1 MKKKFI
7 ALILAVIMTAT
18 CVGAGVLN
26 SPDIQLVDVES
37 GESVSTVVIPKSER
51 SEIAVD
57 YDGSDLAYQW
67 QLSSDGKTWINVY
80 GQTEESIKLS
90 YAMVCNMLSDDGTA
104 QVRCIVTD
112 ADNKYESNTAEV
124 SFVEDKAVSAV
135 DNSAAAKPAAPAVDN
150 SAAVKAVAPAKAASL
165 TDDDAEEPSE
175 IYNIVINYKFGS
187 GSKRSGESAYEQY
200 VASVSAGLAYKVKVT
215 LPVITGYAA
224 YLEGETTPITEYQ
237 FNVDSVDRNISIDI
251 YYQPATVNYT
261 VTHHFQNIDDDKYTV
276 DTTKTQII
284 QGTTEQVVPDN
295 LAAAVDGFTSLYYE
309 RPEISAAGDTVVE
322 IYYDRY
328 YYLMKFDLDGGYGVE
343 PIYARYGAPI
353 SVAAP
358 TKHGYTFNGWDPALP
373 ATMPAK
379 DTSYKASWTAGTSG
393 FTVVFWYENANDNGY
408 SFAGTYKPADVAP
421 GTVKKSD
428 DYKNQS
434 FTGRDDSHFTYNA
447 AKSQTV
453 TVKGD
458 GSTVLNVYF
467 TRNTYTLKF
476 TDGTESVLS
485 CAKEEH
491 EHIYTGSY
499 KKDGFL
505 GMGGTTYYYGGCY
518 PDGGKDWGGATKGN
532 TICGKE
538 EHEHN
543 RRCYSEQPKVVK
555 EITAKYQADIHS
567 NFPINDSDGKTIL
580 WNVPDGCKSFKPGTY
595 LASINT
601 MPGEN
606 ITFTIY
612 DQVSAATIWYYVE
625 ALNGETG
632 THSYNGKNFI
642 LYKSVK
648 YTKNGVLTYA
658 EEFHDIIGFKQWAS
672 DPKFSSFDQDGQ
684 TNTIKNN
691 NYLYYT
697 RKSYNLKFYNYNDY
711 VNGKGGSVQF
721 EAPLKDH
728 YFVPDYPADLEP
740 NAYVFAGWYTTAGC
754 YDGSEADLDTMKM
767 PASDVILYAKWEL
780 VKHDVKLWLTDK
792 MDTLIKVDGKDVQ
805 NVTHGEFATAP
816 DEKPENG
823 SWDFIG
829 WFYKDANGKEKAFD
843 FENIPVRQDLNI
855 YAKWGSKTPKEY
867 TVYYKTLIDG
877 EEVEIASPTHS
888 SGMAGYTKT
897 FDAKTGNAL
906 YESYREGYFPDAA
919 SKSLVIDVD
928 VNKNVVTF
936 WYTQKQAVP
945 YTVKYVNEDGT
956 ELFPDKIVEDNRKV
970 VVTENAIIKSGYLP
984 DAMQKTLILTAEGPN
999 VITFVYK
1006 ADTQHAYY
1014 TRTHYLEDVN
1024 GEFTIERDYFEAI
1037 GDIGT
1042 TYSIEENKYT
1052 GFTYDSGHTGEVKSG
1067 KLTLDGL
1074 NLKLYY
1080 TRNSYPYTVRYLD
1093 KDTLK
1098 EVAST
1103 VKRDAVKYG
1112 KQVTEDALSIPGY
1125 TPDVSQKNLIVSVD
1139 ESKNVIIFYYTENKA
1154 TIKYVAVGDG
1164 VSEGVCSVSKGS
1176 ETVKVVTG
1184 MPSGSA
1190 ATIKDNDPTY
1200 KFVGWYSDQDCTN
1213 KVRDDATFVPTK
1225 NSGDLWTN
1233 TTYYAKFEY
1242 NLTSMTIK
1250 KEVTGGAYDANDMF
1264 IFTVKDSSGKVFAK
1278 VAVTDG
1284 QSVTVNGLTVG
1295 EEYTVTEDNN
1305 WSWRYK
1311 DQNPQKI
1318 TLTADPT
1325 QNVVTVKNEIENNNW
1340 LGASSY
1346 AINQCVQTIKSA
1358 IDNFVKDL
1366 FI

>member
-1 MKKKFI
+1 
-7 ALILAVIMTAT
+7 
-18 CVGAGVLN
+18 
-26 SPDIQLVDVES
+26 
-37 GESVSTVVIPKSER
+37 
-51 SEIAVD
+51 
-57 YDGSDLAYQW
+57 
-67 QLSSDGKTWINVY
+67 
-80 GQTEESIKLS
+80 
-90 YAMVCNMLSDDGTA
+90 
-104 QVRCIVTD
+104 
-112 ADNKYESNTAEV
+112 
-124 SFVEDKAVSAV
+124 
-135 DNSAAAKPAAPAVDN
+135 
-150 SAAVKAVAPAKAASL
+150 
-165 TDDDAEEPSE
+165 
-175 IYNIVINYKFGS
+175 
-187 GSKRSGESAYEQY
+187 
-200 VASVSAGLAYKVKVT
+200 
-215 LPVITGYAA
+215 
-224 YLEGETTPITEYQ
+224 
-237 FNVDSVDRNISIDI
+237 
-251 YYQPATVNYT
+251 
-261 VTHHFQNIDDDKYTV
+261 
-276 DTTKTQII
+276 
-284 QGTTEQVVPDN
+284 
-295 LAAAVDGFTSLYYE
+295 
-309 RPEISAAGDTVVE
+309 
-322 IYYDRY
+322 
-328 YYLMKFDLDGGYGVE
+328 
-343 PIYARYGAPI
+343 
-353 SVAAP
+353 
-358 TKHGYTFNGWDPALP
+358 
-373 ATMPAK
+373 
-379 DTSYKASWTAGTSG
+379 
-393 FTVVFWYENANDNGY
+393 
-408 SFAGTYKPADVAP
+408 
-421 GTVKKSD
+421 
-428 DYKNQS
+428 
-434 FTGRDDSHFTYNA
+434 
-447 AKSQTV
+447 
-453 TVKGD
+453 
-458 GSTVLNVYF
+458 
-467 TRNTYTLKF
+467 
-476 TDGTESVLS
+476 
-485 CAKEEH
+485 
-491 EHIYTGSY
+491 
-499 KKDGFL
+499 
-505 GMGGTTYYYGGCY
+505 
-518 PDGGKDWGGATKGN
+518 
-532 TICGKE
+532 
-538 EHEHN
+538 
-543 RRCYSEQPKVVK
+543 
-555 EITAKYQADIHS
+555 
-567 NFPINDSDGKTIL
+567 
-580 WNVPDGCKSFKPGTY
+580 
-595 LASINT
+595 
-601 MPGEN
+601 
-606 ITFTIY
+606 
-612 DQVSAATIWYYVE
+612 
-625 ALNGETG
+625 
-632 THSYNGKNFI
+632 
-642 LYKSVK
+642 
-648 YTKNGVLTYA
+648 
-658 EEFHDIIGFKQWAS
+658 
-672 DPKFSSFDQDGQ
+672 
-684 TNTIKNN
+684 
-691 NYLYYT
+691 
-697 RKSYNLKFYNYNDY
+697 
-711 VNGKGGSVQF
+711 
-721 EAPLKDH
+721 
-728 YFVPDYPADLEP
+728 
-740 NAYVFAGWYTTAGC
+740 
-754 YDGSEADLDTMKM
+754 
-767 PASDVILYAKWEL
+767 
-780 VKHDVKLWLTDK
+780 
-792 MDTLIKVDGKDVQ
+792 
-805 NVTHGEFATAP
+805 
-816 DEKPENG
+816 
-823 SWDFIG
+823 
-829 WFYKDANGKEKAFD
+829 
-843 FENIPVRQDLNI
+843 
-855 YAKWGSKTPKEY
+855 
-867 TVYYKTLIDG
+867 
-877 EEVEIASPTHS
+877 
-888 SGMAGYTKT
+888 MAGYTKT

-970 VVTENAIIKSGYLP
+970 VVTENAIRKSGYLP